1 MKAARKGLENIRT
14 MRSGVGSSLPMTS
27 RGALMERARLD
38 RERERLCGEMERL
51 ERRMGV
57 IKNRLGEIEKI
68 ERGLEH
74 FAGDARSSPGSKSNG
89 SVENVKGAPSHKLAS
104 REMILKY

>member
-27 RGALMERARLD
+27 HGTLMERARMN
-38 RERERLCGEMERL
+38 RERERLCDEMERL
-51 ERRMGV
+51 ERRMAV
-57 IKNRLGEIEKI
+57 IRNRLGEIEKF
-68 ERGLEH
+68 ERWLER
-74 FAGDARSSPGSKSNG
+74 FAEAHQSSPDRKGDGSA
-89 SVENVKGAPSHKLAS
+89 ENREGKRSR

>member
-27 RGALMERARLD
+27 HGALMERARMN
-38 RERERLCGEMERL
+38 RERERLCDEMERL
-51 ERRMGV
+51 ERRMAV
-57 IKNRLGEIEKI
+57 IRNRLGEIGKF
-68 ERGLEH
+68 ERWLER
-74 FAGDARSSPGSKSNG
+74 FAEAHQSLPDRKGDGSAENREGKRSR
-89 SVENVKGAPSHKLAS
+89 

>member
-1 MKAARKGLENIRT
+1 MKAERRGLENIRT
-14 MRSGVGSSLPMTS
+14 LRSMVNNSMPMTS

-38 RERERLCGEMERL
+38 RERERLCGEMERM

-68 ERGLEH
+68 ERWLEH
-74 FAGDARSSPGSKSNG
+74 FVEAHQSSPGGKGNG
-89 SVENVKGAPSHKLAS
+89 SDENVKGQRSAS
-104 REMILKY
+104 REMVLKY

>member
-1 MKAARKGLENIRT
+1 MKAERRGLENIRT
-14 MRSGVGSSLPMTS
+14 LRSMVNNSMPMTS

-38 RERERLCGEMERL
+38 RERERLCGEMERM

-68 ERGLEH
+68 ERWLER
-74 FAGDARSSPGSKSNG
+74 FAEAHPSSSSSKDNG
-89 SVENVKGAPSHKLAS
+89 STESTRGKRSNK
-104 REMILKY
+104 EMILKY

>member
-1 MKAARKGLENIRT
+1 MKAERRGLENIRT
-14 MRSGVGSSLPMTS
+14 MRSMVNNSMPMTS

-68 ERGLEH
+68 ERWLEH
-74 FAGDARSSPGSKSNG
+74 FAGPGVEGNG
-89 SVENVKGAPSHKLAS
+89 SAENVKGRRSAS
-104 REMILKY
+104 REMVLKY

>member
-27 RGALMERARLD
+27 HGALMERARMN
-38 RERERLCGEMERL
+38 RERERLCDEMERL
-51 ERRMGV
+51 ERRISV
-57 IKNRLGEIEKI
+57 IRNRLGEIEKF
-68 ERGLEH
+68 ERWLER
-74 FAGDARSSPGSKSNG
+74 FAEAHQSSPDRKGDGSA
-89 SVENVKGAPSHKLAS
+89 ENREGKRSR